1 MSTTALISHVL
12 AMLPEPQH
20 SQALWSGCGHIYKFT
35 YQNEAL
41 VAKVAAVPEQL
52 THRHITQSQHSLRRK
67 HRSYLKELNFYR
79 QTARH
84 YVHACSLPEVKALAQ
99 QDDVFICVFT
109 DFEAQGYHNVS
120 KADPEQVGQMLRW
133 LASFHAVGLVSPALT
148 DTDVQGNYWHLNT
161 RPDEYARMASG
172 QLKHYASEIDRQLNT
187 CAFQTCIHGDAKLAN
202 FAFSG
207 KDALGYDFQHIG
219 KGIGISDVMLLLT
232 SLYSDPQLEMHAQTC
247 LDQYFE
253 FLNKALSTHWPETK
267 INALEKSWRLLWSFV
282 WADFQR
288 FLLGWKPDH
297 PKLTS
302 YMLRQSE
309 LCLKQLGEP
318 LC

>member
-1 MSTTALISHVL
+1 MSTDALISHVL
-12 AMLPEPQH
+12 ALLPDSQH

-67 HRSYLKELNFYR
+67 YRSYRKELNFYR

-109 DFEAQGYHNVS
+109 DFESQGYHNVS
-120 KADPEQVGQMLRW
+120 RADSEQVELMLKW
-133 LASFHAVGLVSPALT
+133 LARFHAVGLVSAALT
-148 DTDVQGNYWHLNT
+148 EMDLQGNYWHLNT

-172 QLKHYASEIDRQLNT
+172 QLKQYASEIDHQLNT

-207 KDALGYDFQHIG
+207 KEALGYDFQHIG

-247 LDQYFE
+247 LDRYFE
-253 FLNKALSTHWPETK
+253 FLTKALSTHWPETK
-267 INALEKSWRLLWSFV
+267 IKALEQSWRLLWPFV

-297 PKLTS
+297 QKLTS

-309 LCLKQLGEP
+309 LCLKQLGESS
-318 LC
+318 C